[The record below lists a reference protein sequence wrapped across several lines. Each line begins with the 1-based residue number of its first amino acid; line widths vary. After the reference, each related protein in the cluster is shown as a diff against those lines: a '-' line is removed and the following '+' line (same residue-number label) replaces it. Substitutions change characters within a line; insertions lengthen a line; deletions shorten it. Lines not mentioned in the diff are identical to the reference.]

1 MALQVQAYRA
11 APMAATTGSLV
22 QSSSS
27 NLLLSTKQSMVCFTS
42 DRSSMVSCN
51 SKRRLSAK
59 VRSTLDTSASASA
72 SASEAAAAAVQT
84 GQVTEVNKDT
94 FWPIVNAAGDKIVV
108 LDMYTQW

>member
-22 QSSSS
+22 QSSSC
-27 NLLLSTKQSMVCFTS
+27 NLLLSTKQSVVCFTS

-59 VRSTLDTSASASA
+59 VRSTLDTSASA
-72 SASEAAAAAVQT
+72 AAAAAVQT

>member
-11 APMAATTGSLV
+11 APMAATTGSLL

-27 NLLLSTKQSMVCFTS
+27 NLLFSSKQSMVCFTS
-42 DRSSMVSCN
+42 DRSSLVSCN
-51 SKRRLSAK
+51 YRRRVSVK
-59 VRSTLDTSASASA
+59 VRSTLDTSASA
-72 SASEAAAAAVQT
+72 AAAAAVQT
-84 GQVTEVNKDT
+84 GQVTDVNKDT

>member
-27 NLLLSTKQSMVCFTS
+27 NLLLSTKQSMVFFTS

-72 SASEAAAAAVQT
+72 SEAAAAAVQT

-94 FWPIVNAAGDKIVV
+94 FWPIVNSAGDKIVV